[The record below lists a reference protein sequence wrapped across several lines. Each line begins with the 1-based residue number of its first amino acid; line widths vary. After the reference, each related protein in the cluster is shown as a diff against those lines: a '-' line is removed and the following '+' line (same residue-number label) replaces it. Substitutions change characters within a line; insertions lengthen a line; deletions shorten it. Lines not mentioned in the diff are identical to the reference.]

1 MIGDNPTST
10 DYLNPVGYTDVT
22 DTSDSQITWMATV
35 AIKYNGS
42 DQDVFN
48 YFTNPTISQS
58 MFGDVVS
65 IPDLSPTLLSF
76 VSSTQSSH
84 ISDFS

>member
-1 MIGDNPTST
+1 MTNAYHIFTFMLGIPYYLFGDNSTST

-58 MFGDVVS
+58 MFG
-65 IPDLSPTLLSF
+65 
-76 VSSTQSSH
+76 
-84 ISDFS
+84 